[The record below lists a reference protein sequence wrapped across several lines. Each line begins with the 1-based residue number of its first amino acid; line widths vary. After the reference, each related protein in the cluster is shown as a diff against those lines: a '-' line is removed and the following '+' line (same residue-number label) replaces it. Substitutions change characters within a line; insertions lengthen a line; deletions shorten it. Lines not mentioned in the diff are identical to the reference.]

1 MYGANQNSDETSDPN
16 NDGQPQKTM
25 FTARKPFK
33 ISIRIVNIFQRPV
46 PRERRVKAGI
56 RE

>member
-1 MYGANQNSDETSDPN
+1 MYGVNQNSDETPDPN

-25 FTARKPFK
+25 FTARKRLK
-33 ISIRIVNIFQRPV
+33 ISIRIVNIFQRPM
-46 PRERRVKAGI
+46 PRVHRVKAGI